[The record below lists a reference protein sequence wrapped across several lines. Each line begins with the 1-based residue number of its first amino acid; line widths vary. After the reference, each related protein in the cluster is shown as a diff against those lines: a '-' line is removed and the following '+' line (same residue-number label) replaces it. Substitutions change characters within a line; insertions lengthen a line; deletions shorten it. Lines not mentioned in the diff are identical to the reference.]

1 MIAWTPSLAVGIEE
15 IDAQHKELFRA
26 ADAFLTSV
34 ESATPTK
41 VSALLAYLR
50 SYANT
55 HFSEEEGWMREFSFP
70 EFGAHKAQHERFL
83 RDLDEL
89 ASEHRRRDGPGLE
102 PMRVAA
108 WLGRW
113 LIDHVSASDTGL
125 ARFIVSRSA

>member
-34 ESATPTK
+34 ENCTPAK
-41 VSALLAYLR
+41 VAALLAYLR

-70 EFGAHKAQHERFL
+70 EFALHKAQHERFL
-83 RDLDEL
+83 RDLDQL
-89 ASEHRRRDGPGLE
+89 AAVHRRHDGTGLE
-102 PMRVAA
+102 PMRVAT

-113 LIDHVSASDTGL
+113 LIDHVSASDTRL
-125 ARFIVSRSA
+125 AHFIVSRSA